1 MDFSKSPLI
10 CKHHKKQFT
19 TIHISTRHTY
29 YSEEHH
35 LRITYSSP
43 VDEAK
48 HKSGHLGCEDYHDDD
63 KKLMQIQRKVQY

>member
-1 MDFSKSPLI
+1 M
-10 CKHHKKQFT
+10 
-19 TIHISTRHTY
+19 
-29 YSEEHH
+29 
-35 LRITYSSP
+35 TYSSP